1 MPSKRLANQL
11 LEAPKHRYCGCI
23 SIDIRYRAEAREI
36 DERNGRYRGLEAVDT
51 ADFAGMADCGGI
63 DCTGSILLKNSV
75 IEMGFGVGSFSSSVG
90 ERLFGG
96 V

>member
-1 MPSKRLANQL
+1 VQTA
-11 LEAPKHRYCGCI
+11 G
-23 SIDIRYRAEAREI
+23 
-36 DERNGRYRGLEAVDT
+36 ERGSSVSFSAVTNGRNRP
-51 ADFAGMADCGGI
+51 
-63 DCTGSILLKNSV
+63 ILLKNSV